1 MTYSVINKTTN
12 MRTKLISIVL
22 IIFVQSCKKI
32 DFKKN
37 KNIYLQEQ
45 MELAIPVWE
54 YINSNK
60 YPLNT
65 LNQND
70 FTHKIDSIHSIFT
83 DFLKINKENLDE
95 KTFNE
100 ETVLIKLAFDR
111 LILEYPKLHQKYTGK
126 KIVLSDENQAKLNEN
141 SKVFNDEI
149 LFSTLEFK
157 EYFTSYI
164 RIESN
169 KKLESS
175 FFNKLDNQQLIADWG
190 AIESILTSSKISD
203 FWKHKYL
210 DNHINNFGIK
220 NIGNIYT
227 SFMNSCKTTEYKES
241 ISKLYNS
248 QKKNR
253 ENHII
258 ETYKEIDGFKL
269 DMHLFLPNPEKFKGK
284 RPTIVKFHGGSWSEG
299 KPDWFFS
306 TAESYAEQGWVV
318 AVVEYRIK
326 GRHNTYPFE
335 SVKDAKSAM
344 RWIRE
349 NAKKYNIDSN
359 KIIATV
365 DSAGGHLS
373 LAITLVENWNEN
385 TDNLKINAIPNVSI
399 INAGVYDLTTRETKW
414 ITEQYENKEIAKEI
428 SPNHL
433 LKKSPVKMLL
443 IHGEKDKNCPYETAV
458 YFYDQMKVLGNDIE
472 LYTVKEAEHFIW
484 YGKHSTEVS
493 KITSEFIRS
502 LNF

>member
-1 MTYSVINKTTN
+1 MINKNYKYPN
-12 MRTKLISIVL
+12 MRTKLFFISL
-22 IIFVQSCKKI
+22 IIFAQSCKNI
-32 DFKKN
+32 DFEKN

-45 MELAIPVWE
+45 IELAIPVWK

-60 YPLNT
+60 YPLYT

-70 FTHKIDSIHSIFT
+70 FTLKIDSIHSIFT
-83 DFLKINKENLDE
+83 DYLKINKENLDK

-111 LILEYPKLHQKYTGK
+111 LILEYPELHQRYTGK
-126 KIVLSDENQAKLNEN
+126 KIILSDENQAKLKGNL
-141 SKVFNDEI
+141 KVFNDEI
-149 LFSTLEFK
+149 LFSTRELK
-157 EYFTSYI
+157 EYLTSYI

-169 KKLESS
+169 NKLENSV
-175 FFNKLDNQQLIADWG
+175 FNKLDNQQLNADWSVMDV
-190 AIESILTSSKISD
+190 IFTNSKFID

-210 DNHINNFGIK
+210 EYHINNFGIK
-220 NIGNIYT
+220 NIDKIY
-227 SFMNSCKTTEYKES
+227 SNFIKSCKTTEYNES
-241 ISKLYNS
+241 INKLYDS
-248 QKKNR
+248 HKIGR

-269 DMHLFLPNPEKFKGK
+269 DMHLFIPNSEEFKGK

-306 TAESYAEQGWVV
+306 TAESYAKQGWVV

-349 NAKKYNIDSN
+349 NAEKYNVDSN
-359 KIIATV
+359 KIIATG

-373 LAITLVENWNEN
+373 LAITLVENWNES
-385 TDNLKINAIPNVSI
+385 TDNLQINAVPNVI
-399 INAGVYDLTTRETKW
+399 IVNAGVYDLTTRENKW

-433 LKKSPVKMLL
+433 LKKCPVKMLL
-443 IHGEKDKNCPYETAV
+443 IHGEKDKNCPYETAT
-458 YFYDQMKVLGNDIE
+458 YFYNQMKALGNDIK
-472 LYTVKEAEHFIW
+472 LYSVKEAEHYIW

-493 KITSEFIRS
+493 KITNEFIRS
-502 LNF
+502 LHF